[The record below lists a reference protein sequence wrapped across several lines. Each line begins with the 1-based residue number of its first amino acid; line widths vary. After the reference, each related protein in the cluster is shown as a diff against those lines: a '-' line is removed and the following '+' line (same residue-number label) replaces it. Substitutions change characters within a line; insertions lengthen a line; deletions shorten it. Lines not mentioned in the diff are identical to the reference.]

1 MDYLKRNKNKITMN
15 KVGIILTTMNQLELT
30 KKALKS
36 LFENTSNFDLVV
48 VDNNSTD
55 GTQEYIREQGIALIS
70 FDRYASLTEALNV
83 GIRHFFDKETLELH
97 YDICWIHND
106 MTFYPEWLANLQKYL
121 ENNEK
126 CGRVA
131 SHNMRDPLAPERP
144 GNELPCLI
152 RGHVLK
158 IIGLFDERFIGIGGR
173 EDWDLNNRIVRDGYT
188 VMITPESK
196 VYHIGMATRSLR
208 NTDPEA
214 QHNAGVYF
222 QKWNTYDPL
231 V

>member
-1 MDYLKRNKNKITMN
+1 MN
-15 KVGIILTTMNQLELT
+15 KVGIILTTMNQLEMT

-36 LFENTSNFDLVV
+36 LYENTFNYDLVV

-55 GTQEYIREQGIALIS
+55 GTVEFLEEQGIKVIH
-70 FDRYASLTEALNV
+70 FDKDTSLTEALNA
-83 GIRHFFDKETLELH
+83 GIRYFFDRESPGLH

-106 MTFYPEWLANLQKYL
+106 MTFFPDWLTNLQKYF
-121 ENNEK
+121 EEHPK

-131 SHNMRDPLAPERP
+131 SHNMRDPLLPERP

-158 IIGLFDERFIGIGGR
+158 QIGLFDERFIGIGGK
-173 EDWDLNNRIVRDGYT
+173 EDWDLNNRIVRDDWT

-196 VYHIGMATRSLR
+196 VFHIGMGTRSLR
-208 NTDPEA
+208 NTDSEA
-214 QHNAGVYF
+214 GYNSGIYF
-222 QKWNTYDPL
+222 QKWQTHDPL